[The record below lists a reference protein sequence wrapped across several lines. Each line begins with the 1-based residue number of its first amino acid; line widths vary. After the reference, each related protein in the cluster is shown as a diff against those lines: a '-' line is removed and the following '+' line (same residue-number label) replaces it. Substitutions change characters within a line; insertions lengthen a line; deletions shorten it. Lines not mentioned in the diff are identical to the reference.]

1 MIITAISRMTTII
14 IIIAIPAIIPLLK
27 DDTAT
32 VFGFRKDVEANSNA
46 L

>member
-1 MIITAISRMTTII
+1 MIIIAISRMTT